1 MEPDRLSRELTGK
14 IEAARMTTEG
24 LSLDAQLARDTV
36 GRWIRGRTVPTL
48 AALRAVEN
56 VLSDRL
62 GYSVDLAAAVKQR
75 RSARQ
80 RSREVG
86 GAQHWFPAVV
96 EPSLGKSLARLL
108 DPRLEIV
115 AFLGRQVELADLVAW
130 CLDGHGG
137 RLRLV
142 TGPGGVGKTRLSV
155 ELSQRMTAR
164 GWRCD
169 RVAYGQEAQ
178 AIPTLR
184 SGTSKRLLVVDYAET
199 RTGLRQMF
207 ATLASDEGKDVRVLL
222 LARSA
227 GEWWDQLGVGQPGVW
242 DLAQEAR
249 SAELKLSS
257 MVAADLP
264 DVQVIARAV
273 ESFASELGVPERVV
287 EIAGGSAVT
296 RRRVLDL
303 HAAALV
309 ALLDGSGTEPVHI
322 DINAVLQELLRHEM
336 HFWYESAHSTGISDG
351 PGGLPPVML
360 RQLVAAGCLL
370 GAATR
375 EEALLLTNRIP
386 GGGAS
391 VKVTEWLRNLYPPE
405 ADEPDWLG
413 SLQPDRLAELHTV
426 HELANSPEFARA
438 CLSNMDAR
446 QTRRALTLLAR
457 ASSDDKHAEVLLT
470 QTLPDVA
477 SFIEDLDASRETLI
491 AIYNAIPYPS
501 VTLAQTALVLAQK
514 IVALLSTDSDPAQR
528 ARWLL
533 NLGIRLSAL
542 GRYDEALAVT
552 EESVATCREQAAID
566 PDRCRP
572 ILVSSLIDLGST
584 LMDLGRYSEALAV
597 TEEAVAICHEQAAID
612 PGRYGPHLAQSLNNL
627 GIQLSSLGRA
637 EEALPIAEECLSIRR
652 AQPRVDNDHHRVEI
666 AQSLNNVGAILRRLG
681 RPQEARPIIEEALA
695 IRRELAEIDPD

>member
-1 MEPDRLSRELTGK
+1 M
-14 IEAARMTTEG
+14 
-24 LSLDAQLARDTV
+24 
-36 GRWIRGRTVPTL
+36 PTL

-273 ESFASELGVPERVV
+273 ESLRSG
-287 EIAGGSAVT
+287 T
-296 RRRVLDL
+296 RR
-303 HAAALV
+303 
-309 ALLDGSGTEPVHI
+309 SGARCCKSQGPAPSPV
-322 DINAVLQELLRHEM
+322 
-336 HFWYESAHSTGISDG
+336 
-351 PGGLPPVML
+351 
-360 RQLVAAGCLL
+360 
-370 GAATR
+370 
-375 EEALLLTNRIP
+375 
-386 GGGAS
+386 GGAP
-391 VKVTEWLRNLYPPE
+391 R
-405 ADEPDWLG
+405 
-413 SLQPDRLAELHTV
+413 
-426 HELANSPEFARA
+426 FAR
-438 CLSNMDAR
+438 
-446 QTRRALTLLAR
+446 RRA
-457 ASSDDKHAEVLLT
+457 
-470 QTLPDVA
+470 
-477 SFIEDLDASRETLI
+477 
-491 AIYNAIPYPS
+491 
-501 VTLAQTALVLAQK
+501 
-514 IVALLSTDSDPAQR
+514 
-528 ARWLL
+528 
-533 NLGIRLSAL
+533 
-542 GRYDEALAVT
+542 
-552 EESVATCREQAAID
+552 
-566 PDRCRP
+566 
-572 ILVSSLIDLGST
+572 
-584 LMDLGRYSEALAV
+584 
-597 TEEAVAICHEQAAID
+597 
-612 PGRYGPHLAQSLNNL
+612 
-627 GIQLSSLGRA
+627 
-637 EEALPIAEECLSIRR
+637 RR
-652 AQPRVDNDHHRVEI
+652 APRRV
-666 AQSLNNVGAILRRLG
+666 RH
-681 RPQEARPIIEEALA
+681 
-695 IRRELAEIDPD
+695 